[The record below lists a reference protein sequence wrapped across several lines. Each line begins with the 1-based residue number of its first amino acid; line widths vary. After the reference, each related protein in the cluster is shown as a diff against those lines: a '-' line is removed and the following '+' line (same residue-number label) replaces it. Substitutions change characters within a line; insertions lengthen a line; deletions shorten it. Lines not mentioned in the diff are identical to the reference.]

1 MTSSWSQ
8 LFVLILGNNSNLA
21 DALELQTA
29 ENISNLISLEINSN
43 TNRFENMQSQQL
55 TEQPIV

>member
-1 MTSSWSQ
+1 MTLSWSQ

-29 ENISNLISLEINSN
+29 ENISNWISVEINSN